1 MMRQV
6 DRYLGKTLLLS
17 MLTALVGLVGIL
29 VIFTFLDQIEDM
41 KNDYT
46 IWTGVQ
52 YVAWSLPRIIY
63 DALPFAILIGSLTG
77 LGSLASRAEL
87 IVMRAA
93 GISTWRILGAAM
105 QPALALIIA
114 GLLVGELLLP
124 DFERI
129 ARLLKEDATELN
141 ITPQG
146 GFWYREGNRFMHFRV
161 VNPDGTL
168 RDITQYTIDTPAGTD
183 SDTSAKTDTR
193 TVTKTARDITPGQGL
208 SMTFRAKR
216 GHYSPPDSDTPGH
229 WVLHEVTLTQLDSSS
244 MRTRSLSR
252 LSWNTNLTPDILSTD
267 ILVKPEKMSMLEL
280 RTKIKHLQKQGLSG
294 RKFVLGLWGKLLQP
308 LASLSLV
315 LVAVSFIFGPLRE
328 TSMGL
333 RVLSG
338 IIIGIMFKFLQDLLS
353 PASLVFGFSPLIATL
368 TPICICLGVG
378 YLLLKRAN

>member
-1 MMRQV
+1 MRQL
-6 DRYLGKTLLLS
+6 DRYLGKTLILS

-29 VIFTFLDQIEDM
+29 VIFTFLAQIEDM

-52 YVAWSLPRIIY
+52 YVAWSLPRITY
-63 DALPFAILIGSLTG
+63 DALPFALLIGSLMG

-105 QPALALIIA
+105 QPALALSIA

-124 DFERI
+124 DFERG

-168 RDITQYTIDTPAGTD
+168 RDITQYTIDTPADTD
-183 SDTSAKTDTR
+183 ADTDT
-193 TVTKTARDITPGQGL
+193 AREIKPRQGL
-208 SMTFRAKR
+208 SMTFKAKR
-216 GHYSPPDSDTPGH
+216 GHYSPPDGDTPGH
-229 WVLHEVTLTQLDSSS
+229 WVLQDVTRTRLDSSTK
-244 MRTRSLSR
+244 RTSTLSR
-252 LSWNTNLTPDILSTD
+252 LSWDTSLTPDILSTD

-280 RTKIKHLQKQGLSG
+280 RNKIKHLQEQGLNS
-294 RKFVLGLWGKLLQP
+294 RKFVLGLWTKLLQP
-308 LASLSLV
+308 IASLSLV

-328 TSMGL
+328 TSMGV

-338 IIIGIMFKFLQDLLS
+338 IIIGVLFKFLQDLLS
-353 PASLVFGFSPLIATL
+353 PASLVFGFSPLVATL
-368 TPICICLGVG
+368 TPICICLGMG